1 MPMLQKVLMEVVTKS
16 YAKRRLHILLIKH
29 NCKGKVIMDGAC
41 DHNDLANIVDQ
52 QLKSVRKAGRINT
65 CLIPA

>member
-16 YAKRRLHILLIKH
+16 YAKPRLHILLIKH

-41 DHNDLANIVDQ
+41 DQNDLANIVDQ
-52 QLKSVRKAGRINT
+52 QLRSVRKAGRIKT

>member
-16 YAKRRLHILLIKH
+16 YAKQRLHIPLIKH
-29 NCKGKVIMDGAC
+29 NYNGKVIMDGVC

-52 QLKSVRKAGRINT
+52 QLRSVRKAGRIKT